1 MQFSVSITFLS
12 LLAFSHTLPVPQG
25 DVNPV
30 NIVESTD
37 SPFSVGVA
45 GDANSQNGFD
55 NGDPTAMLPSA
66 GAGTGEPTSM
76 FPRNNGPV
84 DVVSD
89 SVSPLAGNAAGN
101 SNTNTGLLNGVEVNA
116 KRDAQP
122 TNPVDVVSE
131 SLSPLGAGV
140 AGNDN
145 ENTGTADGNTVTVAP
160 QIDPTVNV

>member
-1 MQFSVSITFLS
+1 MQFSAAITFLS

-55 NGDPTAMLPSA
+55 NGDPTAMLPTPS
-66 GAGTGEPTSM
+66 AGTGESTPK
-76 FPRNNGPV
+76 FPRNNPV

-101 SNTNTGLLNGVEVNA
+101 SNTNTGLLNGAEVNV
-116 KRDAQP
+116 KRDALP

-145 ENTGTADGNTVTVAP
+145 ENTGTADGNTVTVSP
-160 QIDPTVNV
+160 QVDPTVNL

>member
-1 MQFSVSITFLS
+1 MQFSVAITFLS
-12 LLAFSHTLPVPQG
+12 LLALSHTLPVPQG

-45 GDANSQNGFD
+45 GDANSENGFD
-55 NGDPTAMLPSA
+55 NGDPTAMFPSA

-76 FPRNNGPV
+76 FPRNDGPV
-84 DVVSD
+84 DVVSE
-89 SVSPLAGNAAGN
+89 SLSPLAGGAAGN
-101 SNTNTGLLNGVEVNA
+101 SNTNTGLLNGAEVNV
-116 KRDAQP
+116 KRDALP

-145 ENTGTADGNTVTVAP
+145 ENTGTADGNTVTVSP
-160 QIDPTVNV
+160 QVDPTVNL